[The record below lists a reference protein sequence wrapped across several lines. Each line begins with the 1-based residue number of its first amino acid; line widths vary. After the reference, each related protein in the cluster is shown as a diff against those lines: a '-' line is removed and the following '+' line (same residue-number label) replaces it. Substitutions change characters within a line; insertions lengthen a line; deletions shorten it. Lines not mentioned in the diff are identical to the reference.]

1 MIVLLDVD
9 GTLIDTNYHHALAWY
24 RAFQRFG
31 VTLELV
37 DLHRRMGMGG
47 DQLVGDVAGED
58 FDRERGDDVRAAE
71 KEEYGALIDEVTP
84 LGGAREL
91 IEDLRGRGC
100 TVVLASSAKQ
110 EEVEHYLGLLG
121 VEGLAYTTSSDV
133 EQTKPQPDLVHAA
146 LEKAGAQ
153 DGSAAVMI
161 GDSTWDCEASKRAGV
176 PCYGVLTGGFSRE
189 ELAEA
194 GAVESWT
201 KLADLRRDLDRVLT
215 ADTTA

>member
-24 RAFQRFG
+24 RAFRRFE

-58 FDRERGDDVRAAE
+58 FDRDHGDDVRAAE
-71 KEEYGALIDEVTP
+71 KEEYGALIDEVRP
-84 LGGAREL
+84 LSQAREL
-91 IEDLRGRGC
+91 IDDLRERGC
-100 TVVLASSAKQ
+100 TVVLASSAKE
-110 EEVEHYLGLLG
+110 EEVEHYLGLLE
-121 VEGLAYTTSSDV
+121 VDGLPYTTSSDV
-133 EQTKPQPDLVHAA
+133 EQTKPKPDLVLAA
-146 LEKAGAQ
+146 LEKAGE
-153 DGSAAVMI
+153 DGDAVMI
-161 GDSTWDCEASKRAGV
+161 GDSTYDCEASERAGV
-176 PCYGVLTGGFSRE
+176 PCFGVLTGGFSRE

-194 GAVESWT
+194 GAVDSWT

-215 ADTTA
+215 TRASA